1 MSRQL
6 ERFSKSMR
14 RFTGL
19 TYIKSFD
26 KRIERKNRNS
36 PSAIPHWSEKYGCT
50 IYRQQNAG
58 GLFETDGRKIII

>member
-14 RFTGL
+14 HFIGL

-26 KRIERKNRNS
+26 KRIETALLQSHIGVKNTN
-36 PSAIPHWSEKYGCT
+36 AQFT
-50 IYRQQNAG
+50 DRQQNAG
-58 GLFETDGRKIII
+58 GLFETDSRKIIL